1 MKEWGNIEGSVEYV
15 KCKSIPRDSK
25 LLDIGCNTGS
35 TIFSLHQYGFTNVY
49 GVDVE
54 KNKINHGRKIY
65 AEISDRL
72 AYYDG
77 TKLPFEDNS
86 FDVVTM
92 FDVIEHITNIDRFIR
107 EEVRRVLTG
116 RGILLFQT
124 PNKYTNIP
132 WEILHHKS
140 LHKYKE
146 YHVSLQSYRSLMSLL
161 ENSGFDEIV
170 VEKRNVYTPYYLR
183 ELAKYL
189 GPLAHPTLFIA
200 NKLPTSC
207 TTNFWGYC
215 RAKTDRSYEDVLS

>member
-1 MKEWGNIEGSVEYV
+1 MNEWGNIEGSVEYV

-54 KNKINHGRKIY
+54 KNSINHGKKIY
-65 AEISDRL
+65 AQISDRL
-72 AYYDG
+72 VDYDG
-77 TKLPFEDNS
+77 VKLPFEDNS

-92 FDVIEHITNIDRFIR
+92 FDVIEHITNIDQFIR

-132 WEILHHKS
+132 WEIFIHKS

-161 ENSGFDEIV
+161 GNSGFDEIV

-183 ELAKYL
+183 ELGRYL
-189 GPLAHPTLFIA
+189 GPLAHPTLLIA

-215 RAKTDRSYEDVLS
+215 RAKNEPKDYVHTA

>member
-35 TIFSLHQYGFTNVY
+35 TIFNLHQYGFTNVY

-54 KNKINHGRKIY
+54 KNSINLGREIY
-65 AEISDRL
+65 AQISDRL
-72 AYYDG
+72 VDYDG
-77 TKLPFEDNS
+77 VKLPFEDNS

-92 FDVIEHITNIDRFIR
+92 FDVIEHITNIDQFIR
-107 EEVRRVLTG
+107 EEVRRVL
-116 RGILLFQT
+116 RECGILLFQT

-146 YHVSLQSYRSLMSLL
+146 YHVSLQSYKSLGRLL
-161 ENSGFDEIV
+161 EDSGFCEILI
-170 VEKRNVYTPYYLR
+170 EKRDICTPYYLR
-183 ELAKYL
+183 ELKKYL
-189 GPLAHPTLFIA
+189 GPLAYPTLLIA

-215 RAKTDRSYEDVLS
+215 RAKTEPKGSEK

>member
-35 TIFSLHQYGFTNVY
+35 TIFNLHQYGFTNVY

-54 KNKINHGRKIY
+54 KNSINLGRELY
-65 AEISDRL
+65 AQISDRL
-72 AYYDG
+72 VDYDG
-77 TKLPFEDNS
+77 VKLPFEDNS

-146 YHVSLQSYRSLMSLL
+146 YHVSLQSYKSLGRLL
-161 ENSGFDEIV
+161 EDSGFCEILI
-170 VEKRNVYTPYYLR
+170 EKRDICTPYYLR
-183 ELAKYL
+183 ELKNYL
-189 GPLAHPTLFIA
+189 GPLAYPTLFIV
-200 NKLPTSC
+200 NKFPTSW
-207 TTNFWGYC
+207 TTNFWGHC
-215 RAKTDRSYEDVLS
+215 RALK

>member
-1 MKEWGNIEGSVEYV
+1 MNEWGNIEGSVEYV

-35 TIFSLHQYGFTNVY
+35 TIFNLHQYGFTNVY

-54 KNKINHGRKIY
+54 KNSINHGKKIY
-65 AEISDRL
+65 TQISDRL
-72 AYYDG
+72 VDYDG
-77 TKLPFEDNS
+77 VKLPFEDNS

-92 FDVIEHITNIDRFIR
+92 FDVIEHITNVDQFIR

-116 RGILLFQT
+116 HGILLFQT

-132 WEILHHKS
+132 WEIFIHKS

-183 ELAKYL
+183 ELGRYL

-215 RAKTDRSYEDVLS
+215 RAKNEPKDYVHIA

>member
-35 TIFSLHQYGFTNVY
+35 TIFNLHQYGFTNVY

-54 KNKINHGRKIY
+54 KNSINLGREIY
-65 AEISDRL
+65 AQISDRL
-72 AYYDG
+72 VDYDG
-77 TKLPFEDNS
+77 VKLPFEDNS

-107 EEVRRVLTG
+107 EEVRRVL
-116 RGILLFQT
+116 RECGILLFQT

-140 LHKYKE
+140 FHKYKE
-146 YHVSLQSYRSLMSLL
+146 YHVSLQSYKSLGRLL
-161 ENSGFDEIV
+161 EDSGFCEILI
-170 VEKRNVYTPYYLR
+170 EKRDICTPYYLR
-183 ELAKYL
+183 ELKNYL
-189 GPLAHPTLFIA
+189 GPLAYPTLFIV
-200 NKLPTSC
+200 NKFPTSW
-207 TTNFWGYC
+207 TTNFWGHC
-215 RAKTDRSYEDVLS
+215 RAKTEPKGSEK

>member
-1 MKEWGNIEGSVEYV
+1 MKEWGNIEESVEYV
-15 KCKSIPRDSK
+15 KCRSIPRESK

-35 TIFSLHQYGFTNVY
+35 TIFNLHQYGFANVY

-54 KNKINHGRKIY
+54 KNSINHGRKIY

-92 FDVIEHITNIDRFIR
+92 FDVIEHITNIDQFIR
-107 EEVRRVLTG
+107 EEVRRVL
-116 RGILLFQT
+116 REYGILIFQT
-124 PNKYTNIP
+124 PNKFTNIP
-132 WEILHHKS
+132 WEIFIHKS
-140 LHKYKE
+140 FHKYKE
-146 YHVSLQSYRSLMSLL
+146 YHVSLQSYRSLISLL
-161 ENSGFDEIV
+161 ENGGFEEIV

-215 RAKTDRSYEDVLS
+215 RAPK